1 MDLTTLELGAGL
13 LTLWAATFVV
23 LWKLVDRPGRP
34 GVIKGRLVTEHFL
47 LAHLFLLITAISLL
61 IKGSGYFE

>member
-34 GVIKGRLVTEHFL
+34 GVIRGQLVIEHFL
-47 LAHLFLLITAISLL
+47 LAHIFLLIVAICLL
-61 IKGSGYFE
+61 IKGSGYFG